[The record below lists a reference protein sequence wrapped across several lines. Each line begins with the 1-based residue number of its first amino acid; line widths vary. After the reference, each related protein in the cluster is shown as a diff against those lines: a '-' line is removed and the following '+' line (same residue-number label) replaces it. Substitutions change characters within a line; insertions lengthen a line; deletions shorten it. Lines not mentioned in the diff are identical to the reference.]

1 MDQFFW
7 TEDNKYPMAC
17 RAQYR
22 AVGKAEGEEY
32 LRWGACPCEEEP
44 EEVWTSYWCL
54 PPVTAALH
62 DSAAA
67 CSPADASA
75 DTGRY
80 RREEEMSRGRS
91 KKKKKITC
99 GNFSWRNQQDL
110 SRVKEHTEISH
121 YSHDLSRWLR
131 LFSLHQYI
139 SPKTSLDKRKN
150 L

>member
-54 PPVTAALH
+54 PPVMAALH
-62 DSAAA
+62 DSGAA

-91 KKKKKITC
+91 KKKKSPVETFHGGTSKTWAV
-99 GNFSWRNQQDL
+99 WRNTQ
-110 SRVKEHTEISH
+110 RFHTI
-121 YSHDLSRWLR
+121 
-131 LFSLHQYI
+131 
-139 SPKTSLDKRKN
+139 PMTSLDDWDYFHYTN
-150 L
+150 I